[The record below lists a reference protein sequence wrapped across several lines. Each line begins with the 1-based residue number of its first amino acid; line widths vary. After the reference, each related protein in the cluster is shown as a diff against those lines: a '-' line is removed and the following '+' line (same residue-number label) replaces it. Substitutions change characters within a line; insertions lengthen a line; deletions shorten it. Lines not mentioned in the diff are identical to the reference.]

1 MLTNTENRIASVIL
15 VGLGAGHLTLS
26 IVITHSTVGGW
37 IGRGLWASVPLRP
50 PDDGLR
56 NGLAFWA
63 GPGSFSVPLV
73 LLGILIWHL
82 AGRGITPPAALGWAL
97 AAWCLVGG
105 LLLVPS
111 PFLLGSV
118 AGLLIVRAA
127 RKAAKPPARP
137 AGETDGGTV
146 AIPAA
151 RTGENTAARPTE

>member
-15 VGLGAGHLTLS
+15 IGLGAGHLTLS
-26 IVITHSTVGGW
+26 IVITHVTVAGW

-73 LLGILIWHL
+73 LLGVLIWHL
-82 AGRGITPPAALGWAL
+82 AGRGITPPAALGWGL

-127 RKAAKPPARP
+127 RKTARP
-137 AGETDGGTV
+137 AGATGGS
-146 AIPAA
+146 
-151 RTGENTAARPTE
+151 TAAGSTPARPPV